1 MEASSHGCR
10 HQRLA
15 ILGCDM
21 FAIPA
26 PTGGA
31 VSIPENADV
40 DRRYFTGFDSAAKEY
55 LAAEGYVVVRKLIDP
70 ALCAEVRA
78 AFVLEVKSYK
88 GFLYRQVTAR
98 AERNRFNTLGH
109 VMNPLLNVQ
118 DLDPERFP
126 RLRQQSLKVF
136 TAPAVTGALRE
147 QFGEDPKLVQ
157 TMYFEGNCATW
168 AHQDTYYLDSEHV
181 GSMVAAW
188 FALED
193 IHPGAGRFFV
203 YPRSHLIDVRKNGGD
218 FDVAFHH
225 ERYKALILE
234 IIKRRGLTLRAPAL
248 EAGDVLFW
256 SAKTVHGSLG
266 TLQTNRT
273 RQSLTAHYIPKSH
286 RFLSLQSRLKSL
298 RLHEHNGIQVHCPK
312 SQALL
317 RNRMTL
323 LVESYLPGPF
333 YFAKRLAVKAA
344 TR

>member
-1 MEASSHGCR
+1 
-10 HQRLA
+10 
-15 ILGCDM
+15 M
-21 FAIPA
+21 FTIPA

-31 VSIPENADV
+31 VHIPVSARE
-40 DRRYFTGFDSAAKEY
+40 DREYFTAFDSAAKEY

-70 ALCAEVRA
+70 SLCAAVRE
-78 AFVLEVKSYK
+78 AFELEIKSYK
-88 GFLYRQVTAR
+88 GFLYRQTTAR
-98 AERNRFNTLGH
+98 AERNSFNSLGH
-109 VMNPLLNVQ
+109 VMNPLLNLQ
-118 DLDPERFP
+118 DLEPGRFS
-126 RLRQQSLKVF
+126 RVRQRSLEMF
-136 TAPAVTGALRE
+136 TSPAVAAALHR

-157 TMYFEGNCATW
+157 TMYFEGNSATW
-168 AHQDTYYLDSEHV
+168 AHQDTYYLDSEQV

-218 FDVAFHH
+218 FDIAFHH
-225 ERYKALILE
+225 ERYKALIVE
-234 IIKRRGLTLRAPAL
+234 IIRRNALELRAPAL

-256 SAKTVHGSLG
+256 SAKTVHGSLC
-266 TLQTNRT
+266 TLQTQRT

-286 RFLSLQSRLKSL
+286 RFLQLQSRLKAL
-298 RLHEHNGIQVHCPK
+298 RLREHDGIQVHCPK

-323 LVESYLPGPF
+323 LVESRLPGPF
-333 YFAKRLAVKAA
+333 YFAKRLAVKIA

>member
-1 MEASSHGCR
+1 
-10 HQRLA
+10 
-15 ILGCDM
+15 M

-31 VSIPENADV
+31 VSIPENAHV
-40 DRRYFTGFDSAAKEY
+40 DRRYFTRFDSAAKEY

-70 ALCAEVRA
+70 ALCAEVRE
-78 AFVLEVKSYK
+78 AFALEVKNYK

-98 AERNRFNTLGH
+98 AERNRFNALGH
-109 VMNPLLNVQ
+109 IMNPLLNVQ
-118 DLDPERFP
+118 DLDPGRFP

-136 TAPAVTGALRE
+136 TAPVVARALRE

-157 TMYFEGNCATW
+157 TMYFEGNSATW
-168 AHQDTYYLDSEHV
+168 AHQDTYYLDSEHI

-218 FDVAFHH
+218 FDIAFHH
-225 ERYKALILE
+225 ERYKALIVE
-234 IIKRRGLTLRAPAL
+234 IIKRKGLALRAPAL

-266 TLQTNRT
+266 TLQTQRT

-286 RFLSLQSRLKSL
+286 RFLSLQSRFKSL